1 MKFYKIP
8 INFDWMGNTYSDNL
22 ELLLTDRSITPFD
35 YHYDVIEYK
44 SISSCIKTITELLS
58 FSPYGFQLHS
68 TNFTDWLNNASS
80 DMQEFVSIF
89 SSFIS
94 HIKEWGDGGGFSNY
108 NINNISLNMGG
119 GAAPLSN
126 GSVGAINQTCL
137 VNFIYAAGYYSFQI
151 TFNIIPEHAI
161 DHGEIT
167 YYEGHA
173 IQFTITTSIYQEN
186 FVVTEFRCTV
196 QPSSVAVVLYG
207 LQDVVEEIGYIPGA
221 SYYDPSDPYE
231 STGSISNIGGGDGLF
246 ENPDLI
252 DQILTPDLPDIS
264 AISTGLLTIFAPSL
278 SQVQSLGDFL
288 WSSAFDVDTLKK
300 LFSDPMAAI
309 IGLAIVPIKPVLA
322 GNKTVK
328 IGNIDT
334 GISMPYVTK
343 QFVSKSMGSVSIKKY
358 IGSFMD
364 YSPYTQI
371 QLYLPYI
378 GIKTLSPDDV
388 MDDTL
393 NIEYHIDILTGGC
406 AAIIST
412 SKKGVL
418 YQYNGN
424 CIANV
429 PLTAI
434 NYSGA
439 IQNAVSAVGNIATAA
454 VGMATGAA
462 PLTAVGVAGLASNA
476 ANTAINSKPI
486 VERSG
491 NMGGAAGML
500 SVQKPYLIIN
510 RPRLSTP
517 SELNKFGGY
526 PSNINMRLGECSG
539 FTMIDSIRLD
549 NIPATE
555 NEKQELLSI
564 LQKGVIF

>member
-8 INFDWMGNTYSDNL
+8 INFEYMLNTYEDNL
-22 ELLLTDRSITPFD
+22 ELLLTDRSITPFEH
-35 YHYDVIEYK
+35 HYDVIEYK
-44 SISSCIKTITELLS
+44 SISSCVQTIIDLLS

-68 TNFTDWLNNASS
+68 KNFSDWLNSASS
-80 DMQEFVSIF
+80 DMQRFVSIF

-94 HIKEWGDGGGFSNY
+94 HIKEWGGSGSFSNY
-108 NINNISLNMGG
+108 NINNIALTMGAG
-119 GAAPLSN
+119 APLSN
-126 GSVGAINQTCL
+126 GFLGGINQTCL
-137 VNFIYAAGYYSFQI
+137 VSFVYTGGYYTFQI
-151 TFNIIPEHAI
+151 TFNTIPEHAI

-173 IQFTITTSIYQEN
+173 TQFTITTALYQDN
-186 FVVTEFRCTV
+186 FVVTDFICRV
-196 QPSSVAVVLYG
+196 QPSSVSSVLYG
-207 LQDVVEEIGYIPGA
+207 LKDVVDELGYIPGA

-231 STGSISNIGGGDGLF
+231 STGAIADIGGGDGLF

-252 DQILTPDLPDIS
+252 DKILTPDLPDIS

-278 SQVQSLGDFL
+278 NQVQALGDFL

-309 IGLAIVPIKPVLA
+309 IGLAIVPIIPVLA

-343 QFVSKSMGSVSIKKY
+343 QFVSKSMGSVNIKKY

-371 QLYLPYI
+371 QIYLPYI

-393 NIEYHIDILTGGC
+393 NIEYHIDVLTGGC
-406 AAIIST
+406 AAILST

-462 PLTAVGVAGLASNA
+462 PLTAVGVAGLATNA

-517 SELNKFGGY
+517 ADLNKFGGY
-526 PSNINMRLGECSG
+526 PSNINMRLAECSG

-549 NIPATE
+549 NIPAMET
-555 NEKQELLSI
+555 EKQELLSL